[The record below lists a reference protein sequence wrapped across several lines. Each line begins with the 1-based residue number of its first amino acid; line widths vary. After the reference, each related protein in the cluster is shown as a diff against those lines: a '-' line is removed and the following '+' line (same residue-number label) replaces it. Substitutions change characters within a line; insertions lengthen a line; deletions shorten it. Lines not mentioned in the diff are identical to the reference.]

1 MPVNQPV
8 NATPTVA
15 TDSTHAVDSVAAPFA
30 PHYMQAFPSGPD
42 TLPTP
47 ADNLKTLPSMALP
60 TGSPAAVHNHS
71 PLHDTGTMALMLLG
85 AFLITISYKSGYKY
99 IDHFFH
105 NMFST
110 RKRENVFFDHT
121 LSETR
126 LMSALIF
133 NTSIMLGML
142 LFFGIQ
148 QWVPA
153 LAAPLQAN
161 VFLHTAAFSVLA
173 LIFYLLQLALY
184 KVLGYVFSDKVN
196 TNLWINGF
204 KASHSLL
211 GLLLF
216 PIVGIILVAPA
227 SVNFMLILAV
237 ILYFSARIVF
247 ICKGFRI
254 FFNNLSSSIYFILY
268 LCSVEIVPPV
278 LFCVGTISLCN
289 ILHY

>member
-8 NATPTVA
+8 NVTSH
-15 TDSTHAVDSVAAPFA
+15 TDSTHAADSANTPFT
-30 PHYMQAFPSGPD
+30 PHYIQAFPSGPD
-42 TLPTP
+42 TLPAPT
-47 ADNLKTLPSMALP
+47 DSLKTLPTMPLP
-60 TGSPAAVHNHS
+60 DGAPAPAHNKS
-71 PLHDTGTMALMLLG
+71 PLYDTGTMVLMLLG

-110 RKRENVFFDHT
+110 RKRENVFYDHT

-126 LMSALIF
+126 MMSALIF
-133 NTSIMLGML
+133 NTSIMLGIL
-142 LFFGIQ
+142 LFYGIQ

-153 LAAPLQAN
+153 LAPALQSH
-161 VFLHTAAFSVLA
+161 VFLNTAAFSVLA

-184 KVLGYVFSDKVN
+184 KLLGYVFSDKVN
-196 TNLWINGF
+196 TNLWLNGF

-216 PIVGIILVAPA
+216 PIVGIILVAP
-227 SVNFMLILAV
+227 STVNFMLILAV
-237 ILYFSARIVF
+237 ILYFSARIIF

>member
-1 MPVNQPV
+1 MPVNQPI
-8 NATPTVA
+8 NATA
-15 TDSTHAVDSVAAPFA
+15 RTDSTHAADSASVPFS
-30 PHYMQAFPSGPD
+30 PHYVQAFPSGPD
-42 TLPTP
+42 TLPAPTDSLKSLPHMEIP
-47 ADNLKTLPSMALP
+47 AGNSAPIHS
-60 TGSPAAVHNHS
+60 HS

-110 RKRENVFFDHT
+110 RKRENVFYDHT

-126 LMSALIF
+126 MMSALIF
-133 NTSIMLGML
+133 NTSIMLGIL
-142 LFFGIQ
+142 LFYGIQ
-148 QWVPA
+148 QWVPS
-153 LAAPLQAN
+153 LATPLHN
-161 VFLHTAAFSVLA
+161 HVFLHTAAFTLLA
-173 LIFYLLQLALY
+173 LLFYLLQLALY
-184 KVLGYVFSDKVN
+184 KLLGYVFSDKVN
-196 TNLWINGF
+196 TNLWLNGF
-204 KASHSLL
+204 KATHSLL

-216 PIVGIILVAPA
+216 PIVGIILVAPS
-227 SVNFMLILAV
+227 SVTFMLILAI

-268 LCSVEIVPPV
+268 LCSVEIVPPI

>member
-1 MPVNQPV
+1 MPVNQPI
-8 NATPTVA
+8 NATLPA
-15 TDSTHAVDSVAAPFA
+15 DSTHAADSAAAPFT
-30 PHYMQAFPSGPD
+30 PHYVQAFPSGPD
-42 TLPTP
+42 TLPAP
-47 ADNLKTLPSMALP
+47 ADSLKSLPHMEIPA
-60 TGSPAAVHNHS
+60 GSPAPIHSQS

-110 RKRENVFFDHT
+110 RKRENVFYDHT

-126 LMSALIF
+126 MMSALIF
-133 NTSIMLGML
+133 NTSIMLGIL
-142 LFFGIQ
+142 LFYGIE

-153 LAAPLQAN
+153 LAAPLHN
-161 VFLHTAAFSVLA
+161 HVFLHTAAFSVLA
-173 LIFYLLQLALY
+173 LVFYLLQLALY
-184 KVLGYVFSDKVN
+184 KLLGYVFSDKVN
-196 TNLWINGF
+196 TNLWLNGF

-216 PIVGIILVAPA
+216 PIVGIILVAP
-227 SVNFMLILAV
+227 STVNFMLILAV
-237 ILYFSARIVF
+237 ILYFSARIIF

-268 LCSVEIVPPV
+268 LCSVEIVPPI